1 MTNLPNT
8 THFHISQINGRVAKF
23 KRAINVLDFQTLR
36 MLWKKTYGGMALDGD
51 LKKAG
56 ALAFKLSLFETGLL
70 VSELKTQ
77 VSSSN

>member
-1 MTNLPNT
+1 
-8 THFHISQINGRVAKF
+8 
-23 KRAINVLDFQTLR
+23 
-36 MLWKKTYGGMALDGD
+36 MALDGD

-56 ALAFKLSLFETGLL
+56 ALAFKLSFFETGLL